1 MKVLSEK
8 EIKKLL
14 KEKYNSKDFKFDTK
28 TNQNFIELI
37 NANFESN
44 TGYIVYHDHHVT
56 DEQWYI
62 DNYDPILGDQIDK
75 VVDAIKEDPDTRQAY
90 IGMLCPEKYHNGD
103 KICTIGM
110 QVIYRKK
117 QKRVDYIVYM
127 RSNNVCEYTMDSL
140 WQCGVFT
147 KIVNRLITE
156 LDKDILPG
164 HLYWNVGSLHIY
176 EEDFRF
182 LSDDTKIAQD
192 MRKQERVT
200 EKLLKNIYE
209 AKKNRL
215 LASDKF
221 KEIESMYNKLSNKSF
236 FNKND
241 HKQYFDNIKNIKS
254 NND

>member
-1 MKVLSEK
+1 MLTEK

-14 KEKYNSKDFKFDTK
+14 KEKYHNKDFKFDTK

-37 NANFESN
+37 NANFEST

-62 DNYDPILGDQIDK
+62 DNYDPLVGDQIDI
-75 VVDAIKEDPDTRQAY
+75 VVNTIKNDPDTRQAY
-90 IGMLCPEKYHNGD
+90 IGMLHPEIYHIAD

-156 LDKDILPG
+156 VDKDILPG

-182 LSDDTKIAQD
+182 LSDDTKIAQE
-192 MRKQERVT
+192 MRKQERIND
-200 EKLLKNIYE
+200 KLLKNIYE
-209 AKKNRL
+209 TKKLRL
-215 LASDKF
+215 LASEKY
-221 KEIESMYNKLSNKSF
+221 KSILETYNKL
-236 FNKND
+236 KND
-241 HKQYFDNIKNIKS
+241 K
-254 NND
+254 